1 MASNLDLKKSFL
13 PFKFCRTKIMESGV
27 LVNMLFVSERRDQ
40 GYLKKK
46 KKRVDSP
53 DMKSGNSYLML
64 VFSQSGLVEKS

>member
-1 MASNLDLKKSFL
+1 
-13 PFKFCRTKIMESGV
+13 MEFGV

-46 KKRVDSP
+46 KRVDSP

-64 VFSQSGLVEKS
+64 VFFPVRTS